1 MAKKASKKSGQRGVS
16 AEDAIIG
23 TKLRVR
29 RVEAHMSQDDLGQ
42 RLGVS
47 FQQVQKYEKGV
58 NRLSAVRLRQIA
70 NIFGEPTSYFTG
82 ENDTKSTSKYTA
94 LLTDSPTQ
102 RLVLAFSAIADTQ
115 MRYKIVGLVESIS
128 GKAA

>member
-1 MAKKASKKSGQRGVS
+1 MAVRKRKTKRGATPEDIVLGKKIRARRTLARVS
-16 AEDAIIG
+16 QAELG
-23 TKLRVR
+23 
-29 RVEAHMSQDDLGQ
+29 EA
-42 RLGVS
+42 LGVS